1 MKRCCVVLPTYNER
15 ENVKR
20 LLPELLNIS
29 QRVSEKWDIFVLV
42 VDDGSPNGT
51 VAEVKRL
58 ANENPGKIL
67 LLERNEKRGLGEAYK
82 VGFRYA
88 TEELKADVLVEMDAD
103 LSHDPNDLPRL
114 LDKIENGYDFVIGS
128 RYINGGK
135 IYGWPLRRKIISW
148 AGNLLGRFALGFKVK
163 DCTSGF
169 RVIRASL
176 LSGLQEQIKTR
187 GYAFQL
193 SLLHSVLKKRARIV
207 EVPIIFK
214 ERKFGKSKL
223 GSRDLIEFI
232 KTALVIALKK

>member
-15 ENVKR
+15 ENVKC

-29 QRVSEKWDIFVLV
+29 QRVAEKWDVLLLM
-42 VDDGSPNGT
+42 VDDGSPDRT
-51 VAEVKRL
+51 ADEVKRL
-58 ANENPGKIL
+58 ANENPGKIF
-67 LLERNEKRGLGEAYK
+67 LLERSEKRGLGEAYK
-82 VGFRYA
+82 AGFSYA
-88 TEELKADVLVEMDAD
+88 TKELRADVLVEMDAD

-135 IYGWPLRRKIISW
+135 INGWPLRRKLISW
-148 AGNLLGRFALGFKVK
+148 TGNLLGRFALGFKVK

-169 RVIRASL
+169 RAIRASL
-176 LSGLQEQIKTR
+176 LSGLQEQLETR
-187 GYAFQL
+187 GYAFQI
-193 SLLHSVLKKRARIV
+193 SLLHFVLKKRAKIT

-214 ERKFGKSKL
+214 ERKLGKSKL

-232 KTALVIALKK
+232 VTAFKLRLGI